1 MEINEIIE
9 NYEII
14 SMVYKGS
21 RKNAEGVITSQY
33 NLTKS
38 EILKYLIVEGKRV
51 WLNKNM
57 SIPGKM
63 DVLFKDELSSDN
75 GTKEIVVEF
84 MKNNGKLSFAPAV
97 KPSGDVILRLCTKEL
112 IDEEKIYE
120 EYTNNIKESLIHITP
135 VSNLE
140 KIFSC
145 GEIFSPKLIEKNEI
159 NPVYITDE
167 VSHILDFHRGTINY
181 VKLAYSTEYD
191 MFGTILDRIDE
202 DLAIIKIKKDIIFDK
217 KDSIQLSDRNSTKS
231 EAKINS
237 IYKIAPL
244 LDFEK
249 VYSMKFSGGEE
260 DKNARQSEVLIK
272 DSISLNYIEEII
284 IPHNY
289 VVNFDKKNIKL
300 TQGCTYSLL
309 R

>member
-1 MEINEIIE
+1 MCPSFDYSGEII
-9 NYEII
+9 
-14 SMVYKGS
+14 
-21 RKNAEGVITSQY
+21 
-33 NLTKS
+33 LTLYPKK
-38 EILKYLIVEGKRV
+38 I
-51 WLNKNM
+51 
-57 SIPGKM
+57 
-63 DVLFKDELSSDN
+63 
-75 GTKEIVVEF
+75 
-84 MKNNGKLSFAPAV
+84 
-97 KPSGDVILRLCTKEL
+97 

-231 EAKINS
+231 EIPSEIRNS
-237 IYKIAPL
+237 
-244 LDFEK
+244 
-249 VYSMKFSGGEE
+249 
-260 DKNARQSEVLIK
+260 Q
-272 DSISLNYIEEII
+272 
-284 IPHNY
+284 
-289 VVNFDKKNIKL
+289 
-300 TQGCTYSLL
+300 
-309 R
+309 